1 MKEYKSKIPLPLY
14 NYTIFVIFTDSL
26 VTSAD
31 RLVAQGKLTK
41 GHGIDDTVA
50 GFHVRM
56 PNQGY
61 SFIVLKLKSTIN
73 AMVHEVY
80 HAVATLMR
88 WIGAT
93 HEEELFAYHMGY
105 VMQCVVDD
113 QKKAR
118 KRKSLQ

>member
-1 MKEYKSKIPLPLY
+1 M
-14 NYTIFVIFTDSL
+14 
-26 VTSAD
+26 VT
-31 RLVAQGKLTK
+31 QGKLQK
-41 GHGIDDTVA
+41 DHGVDDTVA

-61 SFIVLKLKSTIN
+61 SFVVLKRKANIN
-73 AMVHEVY
+73 EIIHEVY
-80 HAVATLMR
+80 HAIVTLMR

-93 HEEELFAYHMGY
+93 HEEELFAYHLGY

-118 KRKSLQ
+118 KKKFLQ